1 MAETVPSFVERSAW
15 ARNVSG
21 PVRSFVQNQAGSAVF
36 LLGGALIALAWAN
49 IAPSS
54 YESFWTTHLELRLG
68 DWSLDLDLRAWVNDG
83 LMALFFFVVGLEA
96 RREFDMGELRERKRI
111 SLPVLA
117 GVGGMLLPVLIYLA
131 FNHGSG
137 AASGWGIAMSTDTA
151 FALGVLAV
159 VGRRSPARLRVF
171 LLTVAIVDDLIAL
184 CVIAAAYTNDLK
196 AMALL
201 IGIGLFVALLAIRHL
216 WRGMYRGVICLL
228 FGVAAWVAV
237 LESGVDPVIVG
248 LALGLSTSAYP
259 APRADLERATDL
271 FRAFREQPTSELARE
286 ARRGLLTSIS
296 PNERLQAVLH
306 PWTSFVVVPLFAVAN
321 AGITVDT
328 EFLRRA
334 ATSPITIGIVV
345 GYVVGKPLGITATPW
360 LAVRLDRSRLRP
372 PVTWPMLAGG
382 GSVAGIG
389 FTVALL
395 IAGLAFT
402 GERLEEAKAGVL
414 AAATCA
420 AVLAWVVFRVVDRL
434 PTELRI
440 RQLAQTARSLV
451 DLDSPVDPDRDHV
464 RGAPDAPVTL
474 VEYGDFECPFCGQAE
489 PVIRD
494 LLAEFGDDLRYVWRH
509 LPLSDV
515 HPRAQLASEAAEA
528 AAAQGAFWPMY
539 ERLLSRQDALRP
551 DELVDHARSLGL
563 DVDRFT
569 NDLRRHVYAP
579 RVAEDVDDADRSGV
593 SGTPSFFVNGQRHYG
608 AYDVATLSAAVRTAR
623 RRALA
628 DQAAATPIGADDV

>member
-1 MAETVPSFVERSAW
+1 
-15 ARNVSG
+15 
-21 PVRSFVQNQAGSAVF
+21 VRAFVQNQAGSAVF
-36 LLGGALIALAWAN
+36 LLAGAVVALAWAN
-49 IAPSS
+49 ISPST
-54 YESFWTTHLELRLG
+54 YASFWETHLELRLA
-68 DWSLDLDLRAWVNDG
+68 DWSIDLDLREWVNDG
-83 LMALFFFVVGLEA
+83 LMALFFLVVGLEA

-117 GVGGMLLPVLIYLA
+117 GVGGMLIPVLIYLA
-131 FNHGSG
+131 INHASG

-184 CVIAAAYTNDLK
+184 CVIAAAYTTDLK
-196 AMALL
+196 VAALL
-201 IGIGLFVALLAIRHL
+201 LGIVLFVAVLVLRRAL
-216 WRGMYRGVICLL
+216 GALYRTVFCLL
-228 FGVAAWVAV
+228 LGVAAWVAV

-259 APRADLERATDL
+259 AARSELEHATDL

-286 ARRGLLTSIS
+286 ARRGLLSSIS
-296 PNERLQAVLH
+296 PNERLQAILH
-306 PWTSFVVVPLFAVAN
+306 PWTSFVIVPLFAVAN

-334 ATSPITIGIVV
+334 ATSPITLGIIA
-345 GYVVGKPLGITATPW
+345 GYVIGKPLGITGTPW
-360 LAVRLDRSRLRP
+360 LAVRINRDRLRP
-372 PVTWPMLAGG
+372 PVTWPTLAGG
-382 GSVAGIG
+382 GAVAGIG

-420 AVLAWVVFRVVDRL
+420 AVLAWVVFQIVDRL
-434 PTELRI
+434 PKELRV
-440 RQLAQTARSLV
+440 RQLAATARTLV
-451 DLDSPVDPDRDHV
+451 DLTSPVDAGRDHV
-464 RGAPDAPVTL
+464 RGGGEDAHVTL

-509 LPLSDV
+509 LPLADV

-539 ERLLSRQDALRP
+539 ERLLTSQEQLRP
-551 DELVDHARSLGL
+551 DDLVEHARVLGL

-569 NDLRRHVYAP
+569 DELRRHVYAP

-608 AYDVATLSAAVRTAR
+608 AYDVATLSAAVRAAR

-628 DQAAATPIGADDV
+628 DQVAATPIGADDV